1 MDYTVLVYV
10 LVRGDY
16 LELKD
21 LDLDLIR
28 RLMTSFYATGET
40 PIGLFDVEDSVKR
53 LTKSFNSR

>member
-28 RLMTSFYATGET
+28 RLMTSFYATR
-40 PIGLFDVEDSVKR
+40 V
-53 LTKSFNSR
+53 